1 MNPLLAAALLA
12 VPASAVPVD
21 LRTLENRPPAAT
33 PADFPTR
40 ALPHNAGPY
49 FPGCEIM
56 ASREVINELLAI
68 SEVHQ
73 NESLNLDRDA
83 LELWNQWR
91 NAVGQAAPGRDEAR
105 QIDAFNLHQA
115 ARLADGRAREL
126 MGKLEKAD
134 AAWWKLWRALD
145 AAAKVGRDGAD
156 MKPALEKFKARLA
169 ALASDSNALDAAIRS
184 AQAQYDFTRPAVL
197 DSLEARGLAPGSL
210 RQPWHW
216 NYALTGRPR
225 PDLRYDFDASYE
237 RKYEASHEWL
247 RTKGL
252 LR

>member
-1 MNPLLAAALLA
+1 MIAPLAAVLLA
-12 VPASAVPVD
+12 VPAAAVPVD
-21 LRTLENRPPAAT
+21 LRTLESRPSVAT

-40 ALPHNAGPY
+40 SLPHNAGPY
-49 FPGCEIM
+49 YPGCEIM
-56 ASREVINELLAI
+56 ATREVINELLALA
-68 SEVHQ
+68 EVLQ
-73 NESLNLDRDA
+73 NEALNLDRDA

-115 ARLADGRAREL
+115 ARLTDARAREL
-126 MGKLEKAD
+126 MDKLEKAD

-145 AAAKVGRDGAD
+145 AAAKAGRDGAD
-156 MKPALEKFKARLA
+156 MKPALAEFKARLA
-169 ALASDSNALDAAIRS
+169 GLASDSNALDSAIRS
-184 AQAQYDFTRPAVL
+184 AQGQYDFTRPAVL
-197 DSLEARGLAPGSL
+197 ERLESRGLAAGSV

-237 RKYEASHEWL
+237 RKYDASHEWL
-247 RTKGL
+247 RAKGL
-252 LR
+252 LL

>member
-1 MNPLLAAALLA
+1 MNALLAAALLA
-12 VPASAVPVD
+12 APASAVPVD
-21 LRTLENRPPAAT
+21 LRTLESRPPSAT

-40 ALPHNAGPY
+40 SLPHNAGPY

-73 NESLNLDRDA
+73 NEALNLDRDA
-83 LELWNQWR
+83 LDLWNQWR

-115 ARLADGRAREL
+115 ARLTDSRAREV

-145 AAAKVGRDGAD
+145 AAAKAGKDGSD
-156 MKPALEKFKARLA
+156 MKPALEKFKARLSSLA
-169 ALASDSNALDAAIRS
+169 ADSNSVDAAIRS

-197 DSLEARGLAPGSL
+197 EALESRGVAQGSL

-216 NYALTGRPR
+216 NYAQTGRPR
-225 PDLRYDFDASYE
+225 PDLRYDFDSSYE
-237 RKYEASHEWL
+237 RKYDASHEWL

-252 LR
+252 IR